1 MCPKFGHFTLI
12 VYIYVATN
20 TLLMLICQPRL
31 QIANEIP
38 IGLNYY
44 YVSVK
49 KNAESQSPERFP
61 SKDKYR
67 DQSTKL

>member
-1 MCPKFGHFTLI
+1 L
-12 VYIYVATN
+12 YIYVATN

-44 YVSVK
+44 YVK

-61 SKDKYR
+61 SKDKSR

>member
-1 MCPKFGHFTLI
+1 MIEQMSQHDT
-12 VYIYVATN
+12 YVATN

-31 QIANEIP
+31 QIAIEIP

-44 YVSVK
+44 YVLSFK
-49 KNAESQSPERFP
+49 KNAESQRPERFP
-61 SKDKYR
+61 GKDKTR

>member
-1 MCPKFGHFTLI
+1 
-12 VYIYVATN
+12 
-20 TLLMLICQPRL
+20 MLICQPRL

-38 IGLNYY
+38 IGLSYY